1 MNFDWRTIGDS
12 GRPVRLFYESREV
25 ARLCARLNGTWY
37 AALNQH
43 LPYTDPDRRDV
54 GVRSYEAGKAQLES
68 WLVREEK
75 RIAAE
80 MVSWLAAK
88 GRDRA

>member
-1 MNFDWRTIGDS
+1 MEFDWRDLAS
-12 GRPVRLFYESREV
+12 GGTPVRLFYEGREV

-43 LPYTDPDRRDV
+43 LPYTDPERVDK
-54 GVRSYEAGKAQLES
+54 GVPSYEAGKGMLER

-75 RIAAE
+75 RIASE

-88 GRDRA
+88 GKDRA